1 MQNENIKGREKTIQ
15 LMKIICLNIIGE
27 LINKEEVGVVFLQE
41 TKLEIVN
48 KERCYNIRNND
59 TEWEHFVVVNGVHE
73 ILIKWHKNTFIC
85 DMLGIKPGSIG
96 LG

>member
-27 LINKEEVGVVFLQE
+27 LINKEEVGVVCLQE